1 MISGLT
7 FNFSSLILHSFK
19 RFSVNYNTRMSLIMD
34 KIITSLFNVHVMV
47 CTIIWSWSKL
57 SFDKYSSIGTSHTKN
72 KIWQRYKV
80 INVRTGEMPSTF
92 SYWCVLCVKSFVCVC
107 VFGWLVWVFALL
119 QLCQAYLLILA
130 WSLSFLHLNLNSSQ
144 YWIDYKKIY

>member
-1 MISGLT
+1 MMISGLT

-57 SFDKYSSIGTSHTKN
+57 SFDKYSSIGTSHTNN

-107 VFGWLVWVFALL
+107 VYLVGWFGFLPYCNSAKR
-119 QLCQAYLLILA
+119 I
-130 WSLSFLHLNLNSSQ
+130 SSFLLGVSLFCI
-144 YWIDYKKIY
+144 WIWILVNTE